1 MKIFKLILNCV
12 LPTLLVFSI
21 VLNVLLLCG
30 FEIRKDSKEL
40 TPSDVQTT
48 VTSVEDDTNN
58 KCTKKP
64 NKNPTTDS
72 KPTTTSDVVSEPD
85 SEGTL
90 VYEDNNI
97 RVSYLKTQQ
106 DVSGVV
112 HKIKIENNTSKT
124 LTVLFTDV
132 IINGQKVYT
141 SGLTCENLLPET
153 TVVEDFVLLDKDWEH
168 FTSSPD
174 DVNFIIKLVNSK
186 SRLDW
191 YESDQIKL
199 TF

>member
-48 VTSVEDDTNN
+48 VTPVEDDASNE
-58 KCTKKP
+58 CTKKP

-97 RVSYLKTQQ
+97 RVLYLETQQ

-153 TVVEDFVLLDKDWEH
+153 DVVEDFVLLDKDWEH

>member
-48 VTSVEDDTNN
+48 VTPVEDDTSNE
-58 KCTKKP
+58 CTKKP

-97 RVSYLKTQQ
+97 RVLYLETQQ

-153 TVVEDFVLLDKDWEH
+153 DVVEDFVLLDKDWEH

>member
-1 MKIFKLILNCV
+1 MKIFKMILNCV

-40 TPSDVQTT
+40 TPSNTQTI
-48 VTSVEDDTNN
+48 VTPIEDDNRN
-58 KCTKKP
+58 ECTKSP
-64 NKNPTTDS
+64 NKNPIIEDERTD
-72 KPTTTSDVVSEPD
+72 TSTVVSEPESD
-85 SEGTL
+85 VTS

-97 RVSYLKTQQ
+97 KVSYIETQQ
-106 DVSGVV
+106 DVFGVV
-112 HKIKIENNTSKT
+112 HKFRIENKTTKT
-124 LTVLFTDV
+124 LTVLFTDI

-153 TVVEDFVLLDKDWEH
+153 TTVEDFVLLDKDYEH

-174 DVNFIIKLVNSK
+174 NVNFIIKLVNSK

-191 YESDQIKL
+191 YESDQLNL